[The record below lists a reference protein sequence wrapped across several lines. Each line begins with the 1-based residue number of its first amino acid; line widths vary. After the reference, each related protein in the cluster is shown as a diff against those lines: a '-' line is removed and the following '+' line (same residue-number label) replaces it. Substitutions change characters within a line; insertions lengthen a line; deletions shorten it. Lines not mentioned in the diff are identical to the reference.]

1 MRIYEKRCIDD
12 KKNNIFDKNKI
23 IMGVHTVY
31 HNERKVVKDYREKGG
46 MIFEGTCDYCGDTY
60 YAKRRTAT
68 YCSKQCWT
76 MAQKFKRIVLP
87 DGRVRLE
94 PISPY
99 KMTKEAIE
107 KMKKEQLEQFPAI
120 KEIKKPR
127 MTAKEIKE
135 KLLDPE
141 FLKLKQQVK
150 ADLER
155 MRHKRKE

>member
-1 MRIYEKRCIDD
+1 
-12 KKNNIFDKNKI
+12 
-23 IMGVHTVY
+23 MGVHTIY
-31 HNERKVVKDYREKGG
+31 HNDKKVVKDYREKGG

-76 MAQKFKRIVLP
+76 MAQKFKRIELP

-99 KMTKEAIE
+99 RMKKEAIE
-107 KMKKEQLEQFPAI
+107 KMKKEELPTI
-120 KEIKKPR
+120 KERKKPK

-135 KLLDPE
+135 RLTSI
-141 FLKLKQQVK
+141 
-150 ADLER
+150 R
-155 MRHKRKE
+155 RKYKE